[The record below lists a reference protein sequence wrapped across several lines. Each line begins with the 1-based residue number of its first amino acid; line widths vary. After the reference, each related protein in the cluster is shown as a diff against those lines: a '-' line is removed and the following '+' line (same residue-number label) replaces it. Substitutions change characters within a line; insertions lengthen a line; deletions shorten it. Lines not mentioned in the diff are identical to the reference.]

1 MLALPS
7 WVPNWSSIIIRKP
20 LGGVTTNVS
29 ASKIAIYYDASGWQ
43 SWTSE
48 TQVKPIPL
56 VPIHPDPEILT
67 EHYPKVVDKTLKFRG
82 VICDEIDKLLRIP
95 PVRSIR
101 VDLVPLFEGMRMLE
115 TSMAKNPY
123 PTNEDMTTVAWK
135 TLVANIDYYSNQS
148 PPEEWRESYIAA
160 PEVLDRFPNSFAFAI
175 NGSGDPWDKAWGD
188 MKTFLDGR
196 PNSQKSEDFTN
207 YVEVSHP
214 DSATYLQR
222 LYDLQEYQRHVGFFA
237 ATKIMATGR
246 TLCLTKK
253 GLIGWCPDSAEAGDQ
268 ICIVAQAA
276 VPFVVRPYDA
286 ETYTFVGDSYIHG
299 AMNGE
304 YLLHDDMPIEVNM
317 LRGNNGEEVV
327 FPHIHARVISF
338 R

>member
-1 MLALPS
+1 MVEQFIKLIARPWFSRVWTLQEFGVPQKIFFRCGTSMCTWYSLYFLNAEFMTHFQDIRRFVGSVDEYCDDFMRGYAAFGGMMQLRAKCLKLEPLSLQELLRMTSPRRASLPHDKIYGLLGFWQHTDLTSLNLQPNYDLEVAVVYTKYTTAFVQLSNDIRNSWTSPALDVLYDASGFTEKMPALPS

-56 VPIHPDPEILT
+56 VPIHPDPEIPT

-135 TLVANIDYYSNQS
+135 AL
-148 PPEEWRESYIAA
+148 
-160 PEVLDRFPNSFAFAI
+160 F
-175 NGSGDPWDKAWGD
+175 
-188 MKTFLDGR
+188 TFR
-196 PNSQKSEDFTN
+196 RK
-207 YVEVSHP
+207 
-214 DSATYLQR
+214 R
-222 LYDLQEYQRHVGFFA
+222 R
-237 ATKIMATGR
+237 
-246 TLCLTKK
+246 
-253 GLIGWCPDSAEAGDQ
+253 
-268 ICIVAQAA
+268 
-276 VPFVVRPYDA
+276 
-286 ETYTFVGDSYIHG
+286 
-299 AMNGE
+299 
-304 YLLHDDMPIEVNM
+304 
-317 LRGNNGEEVV
+317 
-327 FPHIHARVISF
+327 
-338 R
+338 